1 MTQPLAS
8 DSGSCLADGAR
19 EHKHNPRP
27 SDTMADAAQLFSA
40 LGDPARLRL
49 MELLC
54 DGTHCVGELAEE
66 TGEGMSAVSQ
76 RLKLLHHARLL
87 KRKRI
92 GKHIYYSLADNHV
105 REILESVFDHVEENH

>member
-1 MTQPLAS
+1 MTQLIPS
-8 DSGSCLADGAR
+8 DSDSCLADGVLHHSH
-19 EHKHNPRP
+19 EPRP
-27 SDTMADAAQLFSA
+27 ASTMTEAAQIFSA

-49 MELLC
+49 LELLY

-76 RLKLLHHARLL
+76 RLKLLHKARLL
-87 KRKRI
+87 ERNRI